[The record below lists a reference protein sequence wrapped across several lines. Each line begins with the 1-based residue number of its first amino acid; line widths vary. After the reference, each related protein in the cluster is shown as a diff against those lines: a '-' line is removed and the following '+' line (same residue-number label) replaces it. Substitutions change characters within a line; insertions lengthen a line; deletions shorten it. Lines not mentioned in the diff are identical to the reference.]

1 MGHFPNLCSKNKLSS
16 WVNIYLFSLFEHVPE
31 FSAQKTTNLLYRVP
45 CKASLDKEA
54 SVSRVIFVQS
64 AMCGTK
70 PEHAAMSDSLLGT
83 N

>member
-1 MGHFPNLCSKNKLSS
+1 MLQEQVELFDKYLSFLSVQCTEDHKL
-16 WVNIYLFSLFEHVPE
+16 
-31 FSAQKTTNLLYRVP
+31 ARVP

-64 AMCGTK
+64 AMCGMD
-70 PEHAAMSDSLLGT
+70 PEHAAMSDSLQGT